1 MAPVELKEL
10 DPAALRE
17 ALPGTGLIAGDV
29 GTVVLVHGNG
39 EAYEIEFTTADG
51 QTLAVETLRSDQV
64 APVAGRHVLHAR
76 KLALG

>member
-1 MAPVELKEL
+1 MARIQLNEL
-10 DPAALRE
+10 DLAALRE
-17 ALPGTGLIAGDV
+17 DLPRIGLITGDV

-51 QTLAVETLRSDQV
+51 QTLAVETLQSSQV
-64 APVAGRHVLHAR
+64 EPVAGRQVLHAR